1 MEPMKKNANGE
12 KDGETKKE
20 DVKIK
25 MSFILKNK
33 DQSLQSILIIQFM
46 KMNKFLRNLLKKK
59 TLLASMQLIQW
70 KDKITK

>member
-46 KMNKFLRNLLKKK
+46 KMNKFLRNLLTKK